1 MTPRLTIIVPAFNE
15 ADRLPAGMGRFDAAV
30 ADGAVRLN
38 ETEVVLIDD
47 GSTDDTAAVARR
59 LLAPLPHHRVISL
72 PANGGK
78 GAAVRT
84 GVALARGPYVAYM
97 DADMA
102 IDPRAVPSLL
112 DALRSSEAAIGSRAL
127 AHSMVDGTYAVR
139 AVMGRMFNRLVT
151 TGTGLGLQDTQCG
164 FKAFRTPVAR
174 LLFHL
179 VGIDRF
185 AFDVELLERARRLG
199 LRITEVPVHWKN
211 VPGSTVHPLHDS
223 LSMLADVYRS
233 RYGFLPTLPV
243 PAVIV
248 RDGSGALGGGT
259 LGGSALGGGAV
270 GAAPAGALAA
280 RVGQGGGRLPG
291 RRAGAPGGAGAV
303 GDGAVAPGRAGRR
316 GHRVLGPPGRVP
328 LAGSDPSLP
337 HPRRPGRP
345 RHPVGAAAGG
355 HGSLGSGLR
364 SSAVRWPR

>member
-30 ADGAVRLN
+30 ADGAVRLD

-270 GAAPAGALAA
+270 GAAPAGALGE
-280 RVGQGGGRLPG
+280 RVGKVVADSLD
-291 RRAGAPGGAGAV
+291 GAP
-303 GDGAVAPGRAGRR
+303 
-316 GHRVLGPPGRVP
+316 VP
-328 LAGSDPSLP
+328 LVGRGPSVTVLLP
-337 HPRRPGRP
+337 LVEPAD
-345 RHPVGAAAGG
+345 VATVF
-355 HGSLGSGLR
+355 SGLR
-364 SSAVRWPR
+364 AEFPSLEVTRRSLTLDGLAALGTLSGQLQAATDPSGVD

>member
-30 ADGAVRLN
+30 ADGAVRLD

-47 GSTDDTAAVARR
+47 GSTDDTATVARR

-151 TGTGLGLQDTQCG
+151 TGTGLSLQDTQCG

-248 RDGSGALGGGT
+248 RDGSGAVGV
-259 LGGSALGGGAV
+259 GAV
-270 GAAPAGALAA
+270 GAAPAGPLAE
-280 RVGQGGGRLPG
+280 RVGKVVADSLD
-291 RRAGAPGGAGAV
+291 GAP
-303 GDGAVAPGRAGRR
+303 
-316 GHRVLGPPGRVP
+316 VP
-328 LAGSDPSLP
+328 LVGRGPSVTVLLP
-337 HPRRPGRP
+337 LVEPAD
-345 RHPVGAAAGG
+345 VATVF
-355 HGSLGSGLR
+355 SGLR
-364 SSAVRWPR
+364 AEFPSLEVTRRSLTLDGLAALGTLSGQLQAATDPSGVD

>member
-1 MTPRLTIIVPAFNE
+1 MAPRLTIIVPAFNE
-15 ADRLPAGMGRFDAAV
+15 ASRLPDGMERFDAAV
-30 ADGAVRLN
+30 ADGAVDLE

-47 GSTDDTAAVARR
+47 GSTDDTAVVARR
-59 LLAPLPHHRVISL
+59 LLAPLPHHRVLSL

-84 GVALARGPYVAYM
+84 GVALARGPFVAYM

-112 DALRSSEAAIGSRAL
+112 HALGSSDAAIGSRAL

-139 AVMGRMFNRLVT
+139 AVMGRLFNRLVT

-164 FKAFRTPVAR
+164 FKAFRTPAAR

-185 AFDVELLERARRLG
+185 AFDVEVLSRARRLG

-223 LSMLADVYRS
+223 VTMLTDVYRS
-233 RYGFLPTLPV
+233 RYGFLTTPPV
-243 PAVIV
+243 PAILVQA
-248 RDGSGALGGGT
+248 GTAAEGGT
-259 LGGSALGGGAV
+259 GAPT
-270 GAAPAGALAA
+270 GADPASGPPARSGHDGTLAE
-280 RVGQGGGRLPG
+280 RVGKVVADSLDGAPVPLVSWGTAVTVLLPLVEPADAATVFSGLRAEFPALDVSRRSLTLDGLAGLGPLNGRLE
-291 RRAGAPGGAGAV
+291 
-303 GDGAVAPGRAGRR
+303 
-316 GHRVLGPPGRVP
+316 
-328 LAGSDPSLP
+328 
-337 HPRRPGRP
+337 
-345 RHPVGAAAGG
+345 AAAG
-355 HGSLGSGLR
+355 SSGMT
-364 SSAVRWPR
+364 

>member
-270 GAAPAGALAA
+270 GAAPAGALAE
-280 RVGQGGGRLPG
+280 RVGKVVADSLD
-291 RRAGAPGGAGAV
+291 GAP
-303 GDGAVAPGRAGRR
+303 
-316 GHRVLGPPGRVP
+316 VP
-328 LAGSDPSLP
+328 LVGRGPSVTVLLP
-337 HPRRPGRP
+337 LVEPAD
-345 RHPVGAAAGG
+345 VATVF
-355 HGSLGSGLR
+355 SGLR
-364 SSAVRWPR
+364 AEFPSLEVTRRSLTLDGLAALGTLSGQLQAATDPSGVD

>member
-1 MTPRLTIIVPAFNE
+1 MTPLLTIIVPAFNE

-185 AFDVELLERARRLG
+185 AFDVELMERARRLG

-270 GAAPAGALAA
+270 GAAPAGALAE
-280 RVGQGGGRLPG
+280 RVGKVVADSLD
-291 RRAGAPGGAGAV
+291 GAP
-303 GDGAVAPGRAGRR
+303 
-316 GHRVLGPPGRVP
+316 VP
-328 LAGSDPSLP
+328 LVGRGPSVTVLLP
-337 HPRRPGRP
+337 LVEPAD
-345 RHPVGAAAGG
+345 VATVF
-355 HGSLGSGLR
+355 SGLR
-364 SSAVRWPR
+364 AEFPSLEVTRRSLTLDGLAALGTLSGQLQAATDPSGVD

>member
-1 MTPRLTIIVPAFNE
+1 MAPPLTIIVPAFNE
-15 ADRLPAGMGRFDAAV
+15 AARLPAGMGRLTAAV
-30 ADGAVRLN
+30 DEGAVDLG

-47 GSTDDTAAVARR
+47 GSTDETAAVARR

-84 GVALARGPYVAYM
+84 GVALTRGPYVAYM

-112 DALRSSEAAIGSRAL
+112 HALRSSEAAIGSRAL
-127 AHSMVDGTYAVR
+127 ANSMVDGTYAIR
-139 AVMGRMFNRLVT
+139 AVMGRLFNRLVT

-164 FKAFRTPVAR
+164 FKAFRTPAAR

-185 AFDVELLERARRLG
+185 AFDVELLARTRRLG

-223 LSMLADVYRS
+223 VTMLADVYRS
-233 RYGFLPTLPV
+233 RYGFLSTPPV
-243 PAVIV
+243 PAIIV
-248 RDGSGALGGGT
+248 RED
-259 LGGSALGGGAV
+259 
-270 GAAPAGALAA
+270 AG
-280 RVGQGGGRLPG
+280 V
-291 RRAGAPGGAGAV
+291 AGAPGSAGQAGGSGPLMERV
-303 GDGAVAPGRAGRR
+303 GKVVADSLDGVP
-316 GHRVLGPPGRVP
+316 VP
-328 LAGSDPSLP
+328 LVGRGPSVTVLLP
-337 HPRRPGRP
+337 LVEPAD
-345 RHPVGAAAGG
+345 AATVF
-355 HGSLGSGLR
+355 SGLR
-364 SSAVRWPR
+364 AEFPSLEVSRRSLTLDALAGLGTLAGQLRAATDPSGMG